1 MCRETDTICVS
12 VCPDECERLKRP
24 MCVYSRE
31 GEDRVDRPMNLSYQ
45 WAEEGARKM
54 SLEGG
59 DVRISNFHGDFLANS
74 AYRPE

>member
-1 MCRETDTICVS
+1 
-12 VCPDECERLKRP
+12 

-54 SLEGG
+54 LLEEG
-59 DVRISNFHGDFLANS
+59 DVRVSNFHGDFLANS